1 MSDREMGEHDAR
13 LKALEQQVA
22 ELRAD
27 VKSILSVLNE
37 ARGGWKTLMLVGG
50 IAGMMGA
57 TVAKIAGAL
66 LFVPK

>member
-1 MSDREMGEHDAR
+1 MSDREVGEHDAR

>member
-1 MSDREMGEHDAR
+1 MTDREMGEHDAR
-13 LKALEQQVA
+13 LKALEQQVT

-27 VKSILSVLNE
+27 VKSILSVLSE

-57 TVAKIAGAL
+57 TIAKLAGAL
-66 LFVPK
+66 LFMPK

>member
-1 MSDREMGEHDAR
+1 MTDREMGEHDAR
-13 LKALEQQVA
+13 LKALEQQVT

-27 VKSILSVLNE
+27 VKSILSVLSE

-57 TVAKIAGAL
+57 TIAKLAGAL
-66 LFVPK
+66 MFMPK